1 MQKHSSGIAM
11 TRRQLMLAAVAA
23 ALTPASLFAAQCGG
37 GLVAAAGNPAGAA
50 ATNGFAAG
58 DTLVVSGRVLGFG
71 CQPLAGAVI
80 EVWHDAAA
88 PVRTITD
95 GDGRFVLTTLAPPAA
110 RGEAPHLS
118 YQVTHPAHDLR
129 ARELYFT
136 RQGNHAADSAVAHAA
151 DSVVAHTAD
160 SVAQVERDAAGV
172 WRAAFGLSLA

>member
-1 MQKHSSGIAM
+1 MQKNSSGIAM

-37 GLVAAAGNPAGAA
+37 GLVAAAENAFAAG
-50 ATNGFAAG
+50 AAG

-80 EVWHDAAA
+80 EVWHAAAA
-88 PVRTITD
+88 PVRVITD
-95 GDGRFVLTTLAPPAA
+95 GDGRFVLTTLAPHTA

-129 ARELYFT
+129 ARELYFS
-136 RQGNHAADSAVAHAA
+136 RQANRAD
-151 DSVVAHTAD
+151 D
-160 SVAQVERDAAGV
+160 SVAQVERDEAGV
-172 WRAAFGLSLA
+172 WRAAFGLTLA